1 MTDRKVVRSSRPK
14 RVPIGTRNVLTFPE
28 RVGYKRRVVSDVGDR
43 IKQFEAAGYTIV
55 REDIVAGDPKAGSET
70 KIGSAVNPRTGSE
83 TKGVLMEIRQEWYDE
98 DQKAKQAEI
107 TRGERDMTRKLNQ
120 GGDGDYGSVK
130 IE

>member
-28 RVGYKRRVVSDVGDR
+28 RAGYKRRVVNDEGDR

>member
-1 MTDRKVVRSSRPK
+1 MTDRKVVRSNRPK

>member
-28 RVGYKRRVVSDVGDR
+28 RAGYKRRVVSDVGDR